1 MAIRK
6 AKSLIT
12 ALLHTSLGLMLIGV
26 SALLVGSKPPTTLER
41 VMTLGE
47 LRVVSRNGPTT
58 YYKGPFGYT
67 GFEYV
72 LLQGFARDLGVRL
85 VIEEE
90 EDLDQMLTKVSRGQT
105 HIAAAGLTVTEK
117 REEQVRFNFPYL
129 EVNQQL
135 LYNSREQAPES
146 PVDLVGKEI
155 LVVAK
160 SSHAERLREL
170 QNDYPGLTWHE
181 ESGLEMIDLLE
192 RVHSGKVDY
201 AVVDSNAY
209 ELNRHTFPRA
219 RVAFNLGDTQ
229 ELAWAFPKSQD
240 QSLYNAA
247 WDYLEGAQDDGTLQ
261 RVSQRFSD
269 HIDEVTTGGALL
281 FSYRLEKRL
290 PRWQEELQK
299 AAGEFE
305 LDWRLLAAIS
315 YQESHWNPDARS
327 YTGVR
332 GLMMLTQVTAREV
345 GVSNRID
352 PTQSIYGGTKYLR
365 SLLDRLPERIQG
377 EDRTW
382 MALAAYNVGM
392 GHLED
397 ARKITESLGGNPDR
411 WADVREQLPKLAK
424 RQYYKYTKHGY
435 ARGWEPVTYVRNIRN
450 YYNIIAW
457 NDQQEQRQM
466 ARQEPHP
473 VQQVEAKV
481 SLRMPL
487 SVL

>member
-6 AKSLIT
+6 ARRLIT
-12 ALLHTSLGLMLIGV
+12 ALFHTSMGLMLIGV

-67 GFEYV
+67 GFEYIM
-72 LLQGFARDLGVRL
+72 LQGFARELGVNL

-90 EDLDQMLTKVSRGQT
+90 EDLEQMLSKVSRGQT
-105 HIAAAGLTVTEK
+105 HIAAAGLTVTESRQHK
-117 REEQVRFNFPYL
+117 VRFNFPYL

-135 LYNSREQAPES
+135 LYNSREEAPES
-146 PVDLVGKEI
+146 PADLVGKEI

-170 QNDYPGLTWHE
+170 QKDYPGLTWRE

-192 RVHSGKVDY
+192 KVHSGKVDY

-219 RVAFNLGDTQ
+219 RVAFNLGAPQ

-247 WDYLEGAQDDGTLQ
+247 WKYLERAHREGTLQ
-261 RVSQRFSD
+261 RVSQRFYD

-299 AAGEFE
+299 AADEFD
-305 LDWRLLAAIS
+305 LDWRLLAAVS
-315 YQESHWNPDARS
+315 YQESHWNPNARS

-352 PTQSIYGGTKYLR
+352 PTQSIYGGAKYLR
-365 SLLDRLPERIQG
+365 SLLDRIPERIQG

-397 ARKITESLGGNPDR
+397 ARKITQSLGGNPDR
-411 WADVREQLPKLAK
+411 WADVRQHLPKLAK

-457 NDQQEQRQM
+457 NYQQEQRQM

-473 VQQVEAKV
+473 VQHMESKV